1 MRKGALA
8 AAAMV
13 PMLALPLLSVA
24 AGAATTSAFDAANLK
39 GSCTALE
46 LTVKT
51 GYSFVV
57 EPDVQIPR
65 AGTAVQEGASE
76 AVASPVDPGDSV
88 DGLAA
93 LGIPQAEGYI
103 VNGYPGAP
111 SPFAGQGLG
120 KLPPPLNS
128 VGQTL
133 VKNPFNQALTYPYEH
148 ADAGYPNAQS
158 PGTQTATLAGTP
170 NATFADPSGLLTVN
184 GSTARAVA
192 GDGMAVADSGAGA
205 AVTGAPPA
213 VPAGVGSLPALGVS
227 VGRVSA
233 HSEAHVLANKVT
245 EDATCTLSNVE
256 VAVPGSAALHI
267 GAVVAT
273 VHAERAIGAPHA
285 IASEKIEF
293 TGVTVNGQGATLD
306 QSGLRVGGQPVTT
319 LPATT
324 TPTPPAG
331 LLPTSAGP
339 VPLSAPT
346 VSLAGSNVVQK
357 QPSADEAIVAATGAT
372 VTINSTTPIPNAI
385 PPSGVSA
392 TPTVYTLHIASL
404 AGEAYGLAASS
415 TSSSGVGLGQVAS
428 GVVGV
433 LGGGIG
439 GLGSSSGSTG
449 ATQTHPGTAGQP
461 DTLGAVAVTPAQ
473 RAIVL
478 AISSVLEGL
487 LLAGVARNYLRGRR
501 RIAAPVETTD
511 LP

>member
-13 PMLALPLLSVA
+13 PMLALPLLSDPA
-24 AGAATTSAFDAANLK
+24 RAATGSAFDAANLK
-39 GSCTALE
+39 GSCAALE

-76 AVASPVDPGDSV
+76 AVSSPVDPGDSV
-88 DGLAA
+88 DGLAG
-93 LGIPQAEGYI
+93 LGIPEAEGYI

-111 SPFAGQGLG
+111 PPFTGQGLS
-120 KLPPPLNS
+120 KLPPPINS
-128 VGQTL
+128 VGDTL
-133 VKNPFNQALTYPYEH
+133 VKNPFNPALTYPYEH

-170 NATFADPSGLLTVN
+170 NASFADPSGLLTVN
-184 GSTARAVA
+184 ATTAKSVA
-192 GDGMAVADSGAGA
+192 GDGIAVADSGAGA

-213 VPAGVGSLPALGVS
+213 GVASLPALGVT

-245 EDATCTLSNVE
+245 EDATCTLNNVE
-256 VAVPGSAALHI
+256 LAAPGAAALHI
-267 GAVVAT
+267 GAVVAS
-273 VHAERAIGAPHA
+273 VHAERAIGAPRA
-285 IASEKIEF
+285 VATEKIEF
-293 TGVTVNGQGATLD
+293 SGVTVNGQGATLD
-306 QSGLRVGGQPVTT
+306 QNGLRVGGQTITT

-331 LLPTSAGP
+331 LLPPSAGP
-339 VPLSAPT
+339 VPLAAPT
-346 VSLAGSNVVQK
+346 VSVAGSNVVQK
-357 QPSADEAIVAATGAT
+357 QPNANEAIVAATGAT
-372 VTINSTTPIPNAI
+372 VTINSITPIPNAI

-415 TSSSGVGLGQVAS
+415 TSSGVGLGQVAS

-439 GLGSSSGSTG
+439 GLGSSSGNAG
-449 ATQTHPGTAGQP
+449 ATQSHPGSAGQSA
-461 DTLGAVAVTPAQ
+461 TLAAVAVTPAQ

-478 AISSVLEGL
+478 VISSLLEGL
-487 LLAGVARNYLRGRR
+487 LLVGVARNYLRGRR
-501 RIAAPVETTD
+501 RIGAPAVTTD

>member
-13 PMLALPLLSVA
+13 PMLALALLSVSA
-24 AGAATTSAFDAANLK
+24 SAATTSAFDAANLK

-76 AVASPVDPGDSV
+76 AIASPIDPGDSV
-88 DGLAA
+88 DGLAG
-93 LGIPQAEGYI
+93 LGIPEAQGYI

-120 KLPPPLNS
+120 KLPPPINS

-170 NATFADPSGLLTVN
+170 NATLGDPSGLLTVN
-184 GSTARAVA
+184 GSTAKSVA

-205 AVTGAPPA
+205 AVTGSPPA

-245 EDATCTLSNVE
+245 EDATCTLNNVE
-256 VAVPGSAALHI
+256 IAVPGSVALHI

-273 VHAERAIGAPHA
+273 VHAERAIGTPRA
-285 IASEKIEF
+285 IATEKIEF
-293 TGVTVNGQGATLD
+293 TGVSLNGQGATLD
-306 QSGLRVGGQPVTT
+306 QRGLRVGGQTVTT
-319 LPATT
+319 LPTAT
-324 TPTPPAG
+324 TPTPPPA
-331 LLPTSAGP
+331 LLPAAGP
-339 VPLSAPT
+339 VPLAPPS

-357 QPSADEAIVAATGAT
+357 QPSPDEAIVAATGAT

-392 TPTVYTLHIASL
+392 TPTVYTLHIATL

-415 TSSSGVGLGQVAS
+415 SASGVGLGQVAT
-428 GVVGV
+428 GVAGV

-439 GLGSSSGSTG
+439 GLGSSSAAG
-449 ATQTHPGTAGQP
+449 ATQSHPGSAGQP
-461 DTLGAVAVTPAQ
+461 ATLAAVAVTPAQ

-478 AISSVLEGL
+478 VVSSLLEGL
-487 LLAGVARNYLRGRR
+487 LLVGVARNYLRGRR
-501 RIAAPVETTD
+501 RIAAPMETTD